1 MSNRSV
7 MKHVFSEVPNVS
19 IPRSTFNRSHSYKT
33 TFNSGYLVPFF
44 IDEALPGDTFQLDG
58 ELLARLTTPIVPVMD
73 NVYLDTFF
81 FAVPNRLVW
90 DHWEEFNGQ
99 QRNPGDST
107 DYLIPQITSGSSGWD
122 FGGLEDYFGLPCKV
136 GNLSVSS
143 LFHRAYNLIFNEWFR
158 REYITDSVPVPTG
171 DGPDDV
177 SDFQL
182 LRRAKRHDYFTS
194 ALPWPQKGDPVMLP
208 IGVSAPVIGTGNMPI
223 GLMQKDAS
231 GNYIA
236 KSGLA
241 SDSSGNLTAYTGGY
255 GANLASGFSSGISL
269 LDNRSIGL
277 TNEPDKSGMIVDLTS
292 AEAVSINTLR
302 QAAQIQVLLERDA
315 RGGTRYTEIIK
326 SHFGVTSP
334 DARLQRPEF
343 LGGHST
349 PIYFQPVVQTSAS
362 DSVTPQG
369 NLSAF
374 AYGRSGKN
382 GFSKSFTEHSIIIG
396 LVNVRADLTY
406 QQGIPRMFSR
416 KTRYDFYWPAL
427 ANIGEQAILN
437 KEIYAQGTSEDDDV
451 FGYQER
457 NAEYRYYPSK
467 ITGALRSN
475 HPQSLDVWH
484 LSQEFASLPKLNN
497 EFIEDN
503 PPIERLVAVQDEP
516 QFLLDCFFD
525 MRCTRPMPLYSVPGL
540 GTTF

>member
-1 MSNRSV
+1 MSI
-7 MKHVFSEVPNVS
+7 MKHVFSEVPEVS
-19 IPRSTFNRSHSYKT
+19 IPRSTFNRSHTYKT
-33 TFNSGYLVPFF
+33 TFNSGYLVPIFV
-44 IDEALPGDTFQLDG
+44 DEALPGDTFQLDG
-58 ELLARLTTPIVPVMD
+58 RLFSRLTTPIVPVMD
-73 NVYLDTFF
+73 NVYLETFF
-81 FAVPNRLVW
+81 FAVPYRLVW

-99 QRNPGDST
+99 QRNPGDSI
-107 DYLIPQITSGSSGWD
+107 DYLIPQIKSGSTGWD
-122 FGGLEDYFGLPCKV
+122 FGSLEDYFGLPCGV

-143 LFHRAYNLIFNEWFR
+143 LFHRAYNLIYNEWFR

-171 DGPDDV
+171 DGPDNQ
-177 SDFQL
+177 SDYQL
-182 LRRAKRHDYFTS
+182 LKRAKRHDYFTS
-194 ALPWPQKGDPVMLP
+194 ALPWPQKGDPVTLP
-208 IGVSAPVIGTGNMPI
+208 IGVSAPVVGNGKAL
-223 GLMQKDAS
+223 GLMATNDGS
-231 GNYIA
+231 NYTFGGLGTNVDGNGFRGWTDLNNIHLTNQYTPSVPVDWDG
-236 KSGLA
+236 KRPVGLTTLPN
-241 SDSSGNLTAYTGGY
+241 SSGVV
-255 GANLASGFSSGISL
+255 
-269 LDNRSIGL
+269 
-277 TNEPDKSGMIVDLTS
+277 VDLTK

-343 LGGHST
+343 LGGHSSR
-349 PIYFQPVVQTSAS
+349 IFFEPVPQTSS
-362 DSVTPQG
+362 TNSTTPQG

-374 AYGRSGKN
+374 AYGASDKH
-382 GFSKSFTEHSIIIG
+382 GFSKSFTEHCIIIG

-427 ANIGEQAILN
+427 ANIGEQTILN
-437 KEIYAQGTSEDDDV
+437 KEIFATGLASDDAV

-484 LSQEFASLPKLNN
+484 LAQEFTNVPTLNDD
-497 EFIEDN
+497 FILES

-516 QFLLDCFFD
+516 QFILDAFFD

>member
-1 MSNRSV
+1 MSI
-7 MKHVFSEVPNVS
+7 MKHVFSEVPEVA
-19 IPRSTFNRSHSYKT
+19 IPRSTFNRSHTYKT
-33 TFNSGYLVPFF
+33 TFNSGYLVPIFV
-44 IDEALPGDTFQLDG
+44 DEALPGDTFQLDG
-58 ELLARLTTPIVPVMD
+58 RLFSRLTTPIVPVMD
-73 NVYLDTFF
+73 NVYLETFF
-81 FAVPNRLVW
+81 FAVPYRLVW

-99 QRNPGDST
+99 QRNPGDSI
-107 DYLIPQITSGSSGWD
+107 DYLIPQIKSGSTGWD
-122 FGGLEDYFGLPCKV
+122 FGSLEDYFGLPCGV

-143 LFHRAYNLIFNEWFR
+143 LFHRAYNLIYNEWFR

-171 DGPDDV
+171 DGPDNQ
-177 SDFQL
+177 SDYQL
-182 LRRAKRHDYFTS
+182 LKRAKRHDYFTS
-194 ALPWPQKGDPVMLP
+194 ALPWPQKGDPVTLP
-208 IGVSAPVIGTGNMPI
+208 IGVSAPVVGNGKAL
-223 GLMQKDAS
+223 GLMATNDGS
-231 GNYIA
+231 NYTLGGLGMNVDGNGFRAWTDLNNIHLTNQYTPSDPVDWDG
-236 KSGLA
+236 KRPVGLTTLPG
-241 SDSSGNLTAYTGGY
+241 SSGVV
-255 GANLASGFSSGISL
+255 
-269 LDNRSIGL
+269 
-277 TNEPDKSGMIVDLTS
+277 VDLTK

-343 LGGHST
+343 LGGHSSR
-349 PIYFQPVVQTSAS
+349 IYFEPVPQTSS
-362 DSVTPQG
+362 TNSTTPQG

-374 AYGRSGKN
+374 AYGASDKH
-382 GFSKSFTEHSIIIG
+382 GFSKSFTEHCIIIG

-427 ANIGEQAILN
+427 ANIGEQTILN
-437 KEIYAQGTSEDDDV
+437 KEIFATGLSSDDSV

-484 LSQEFASLPKLNN
+484 LAQEFTNVPTLNDD
-497 EFIEDN
+497 FILES
-503 PPIERLVAVQDEP
+503 PPIERLVAVQNEP
-516 QFLLDCFFD
+516 QFILDAYFD